1 MEIISTTN
9 SVPLLKTRVILA
21 EEKDKDK
28 SKEDLFYSVFM
39 LTGIIVCL
47 ILSLF

>member
-9 SVPLLKTRVILA
+9 SVLLKTRVILA
-21 EEKDKDK
+21 EENDKDK